1 MGRNRFSGCFDFH
14 PSAPEPALGTPDLR
28 LSRPRRDSRA
38 AQQDKFETFLRKL
51 TFLSCGNQTDP
62 LPKSKPIKIKVQQN
76 QSPPAK
82 SKCNKIKIHKK
93 SKSIKI
99 EACLILGL
107 CFALMT

>member
-1 MGRNRFSGCFDFH
+1 M
-14 PSAPEPALGTPDLR
+14 LR
-28 LSRPRRDSRA
+28 LPPQRARARAGDPGLALIPATPDSRA

-76 QSPPAK
+76 QSPAK
-82 SKCNKIKIHKK
+82 SKSSKIKVHKK

-99 EACLILGL
+99 EECLILGL
-107 CFALMT
+107 CFALMTSW